1 MLVRDAWRLAVGT
14 LTAMPVPPPEHVDRR
29 RAAVAM
35 VVAPLAALPLA
46 LGAAA
51 IALLGQLT
59 GLPHL
64 VTALLAIGAVVA
76 GNRALHLDGL
86 ADTVDGMAASYDR
99 ERSLAVMKT
108 GTSGPAGVTAIVL
121 VLGLQV
127 AGLASVL
134 AGEGGVRLAL
144 LALVAVCA
152 SRAALSL
159 CCVRGVRPA
168 RQDGLGRTFTQT
180 VSPVLVAVV
189 WLASGAALAAAAWW
203 AGIGWWRGAAAAVLA
218 ALVVVMVLIRAVKR
232 FGGVTGDVFG
242 AAVEA
247 ALATILVTLSTG

>member
-1 MLVRDAWRLAVGT
+1 MLARDAWRLAVGT
-14 LTAMPVPPPEHVDRR
+14 LTAMPVPPPELVDRR

-35 VVAPLAALPLA
+35 TLAPLAALPLA
-46 LGAAA
+46 LAAGA
-51 IALLGQLT
+51 IALLGQLA

-99 ERSLAVMKT
+99 ERSLEVMKT

-127 AGLASVL
+127 AGLTSLLDGSVFRSSVL
-134 AGEGGVRLAL
+134 
-144 LALVAVCA
+144 VAVTVCA

-159 CCVRGVRPA
+159 CCTRGIRPA
-168 RQDGLGRTFTQT
+168 RADGLGRTFTQT
-180 VSPVLVAVV
+180 LPPLVTVLVWTVV
-189 WLASGAALAAAAWW
+189 AAALAGVGAW
-203 AGIGWWRGAAAAVLA
+203 AGLPWWRGAVAGAVAAV
-218 ALVVVMVLIRAVKR
+218 VVGVIVLRAVKR

-247 ALATILVTLSTG
+247 ALAAVLVSLA